1 MTKNFVLL
9 IFIFI
14 SIHLFSQSASSEINL
29 NNINYNLIESE
40 FITRLNKLRIDQKLN
55 TLDNDNILKRAAA
68 DQANYQ
74 KEKHFLTHS
83 QTNKG
88 KETPQN
94 RVFFY
99 NGTHEFIGENCIK
112 IPLKAE
118 FKAKYSKNPI
128 TVKTYANAGEALFL
142 GWKNSPGHYKNMIEP
157 AYDLSGVAF
166 SFDKDSSYLYCA
178 QVFGSKPFVFG
189 IEYVSPADA
198 YGILENTAS
207 ACQAFQ
213 SPEAQNALKSVEL
226 VYVGDSIYLRSEAS
240 SILQKFFNKPNDA
253 IYFDIVQRK
262 QFVCEKN
269 NLLHGSAVHDGKM
282 LQPILFSTIFKRS
295 HIKDGKNLY
304 AAICKLP
311 KQFINNTK
319 NDQLCY
325 GFIKNGYACEYIF
338 PVEIPREN
346 LNMLDLYPKWIYIQN
361 LEIQPD
367 SFNGSLS
374 FTIPFE
380 RGEVKLS
387 EQKKKQLID
396 KLEIYK
402 PFITTV
408 DLQTFSSIE
417 GNTDVNIK
425 IQEQRAANIAEI
437 IKNYSSNPL
446 TFKTQT
452 TENWDDF
459 FALIENTEVAYLRK
473 LSKEKIKEKLRSKAL
488 LDSLDYLLR
497 INRTALLTIGL
508 KAYIDNNSHPY
519 LILAAYKKS
528 IEQGD
533 SLKAFNDQ
541 NKLLEYV
548 TRSQFESKDILPI
561 QIPLTKKFLPHIT
574 NYLAVTVKDD
584 ELFYSQFAR
593 VIALRASK
601 IDENYLPVKFNLCI
615 ISLKYL
621 NIFND
626 TLIPLPE
633 LETKMN
639 ECFKL
644 GTSEDSIIVNHMWL
658 NYSILSVYKNWTKHL
673 YHNIDKHLANVK
685 KYYPGAHI
693 SEAQA
698 IKLGLLFNLYSRVDW
713 TFDLLL
719 PYLQNKTK
727 NEDLVFL
734 FVETYASFANTRLPA
749 ADWEKFLK
757 KAKKMN
763 PTRFYKWIDEVNYQ
777 LLRKPPVKKEF
788 CEISNK

>member
-1 MTKNFVLL
+1 MIKKLLL
-9 IFIFI
+9 IIFI
-14 SIHLFSQSASSEINL
+14 SFSIYLSGQTASSEINVT
-29 NNINYNLIESE
+29 NINYSLIESE
-40 FITRLNKLRIDQKLN
+40 FLNRLNKLRTDQKLT
-55 TLDNDNILKRAAA
+55 TLTSDNILKKAAT
-68 DQANYQ
+68 DQAKYQ
-74 KEKHFLTHS
+74 NEKHVVTHN

-88 KETPQN
+88 KEKPQN
-94 RVFFY
+94 RVFY
-99 NGTHEFIGENCIK
+99 YEGTHDLVGENCIK
-112 IPLKAE
+112 IPLKKL
-118 FKAKYSKNPI
+118 FKPKYKKTDI
-128 TVKTYANAGEALFL
+128 EVKTYADAAEALFL

-157 AYDLSGVAF
+157 SYDVSGLGF
-166 SFDKDSSYLYCA
+166 SFDKDSSFLYCA
-178 QVFGSKPFVFG
+178 QVFGAKPFFFG
-189 IEYVSPADA
+189 IEYVSPPDA
-198 YGILENTAS
+198 YGILESTPS
-207 ACQAFQ
+207 VCSAFQ
-213 SPEAQNALKSVEL
+213 TDDARKAMKSLQL
-226 VYVGDSIYLRSEAS
+226 VYDNDSIFLRSEES
-240 SILQKFFNKPNDA
+240 GLLQKFFNKPNDA
-253 IYFDIVQRK
+253 IYFDILQRK

-282 LQPILFSTIFKRS
+282 LQPVLFSTIFKRS
-295 HIKDGKNLY
+295 RIKDGKNLY
-304 AAICKLP
+304 AAICKVP
-311 KQFINNTK
+311 KQLTNNTK

-325 GFIKNGYACEYIF
+325 GFIKNGYSCQYIY
-338 PVEIPREN
+338 PIDVPSEN
-346 LNMLDLYPKWIYIQN
+346 LNMLDLYPKWIYIQS
-361 LEIQPD
+361 LEIEPD
-367 SFNGSLS
+367 SFDGNLS

-380 RGEVKLS
+380 RGEVKLT
-387 EQKKKQLID
+387 EQKKKQLIA

-402 PFITTV
+402 PFITSV

-417 GNTDVNIK
+417 GSTQVNLK
-425 IQEQRAANIAEI
+425 LQEQRAANIAEI
-437 IKNYSSNPL
+437 VKNYSSNQL
-446 TFKTQT
+446 NFKTQV

-459 FALIENTEVAYLRK
+459 FALIENTEVAYLKK
-473 LSKEKIKEKLRSKAL
+473 LSREKIKERLRSTAL

-497 INRTALLTIGL
+497 INRTALLTVGL

-533 SLKAFNDQ
+533 SLKSFRNQ

-593 VIALRASK
+593 NIALEAAK

-633 LETKMN
+633 LEYKMN

-644 GTSEDSIIVNHMWL
+644 GTYDDSIIVNHMWL
-658 NYSILSVYKNWTKHL
+658 NYSILSVYKNWTRHL
-673 YHNIDKHLANVK
+673 YHNIDKHLLNVK

-693 SEAQA
+693 SEPEAV
-698 IKLGLLFNLYSRVDW
+698 KLGLMFNLYARYEW
-713 TFDLLL
+713 ACELLL
-719 PYLQNKTK
+719 PYMQRKTK

-734 FVETYASFANTRLPA
+734 FVQTYASFESGGISA
-749 ADWEKFLK
+749 ADWEKYLK

-763 PTRFYKWIDEVNYQ
+763 PNRFYKWIDENNYQ
-777 LLRKPPVKKEF
+777 LLRKPLIKAEF
-788 CEISNK
+788 CEIKE

>member
-1 MTKNFVLL
+1 MIKNLLL
-9 IFIFI
+9 IIFI
-14 SIHLFSQSASSEINL
+14 SFSIYASSQTASSEISVNS
-29 NNINYNLIESE
+29 INYPLIKSE
-40 FITRLNKLRIDQKLN
+40 FLNRLNKLRGDQKLN
-55 TLDNDNILKRAAA
+55 ALVSDNILKKAAT
-68 DQANYQ
+68 DQAAYQ
-74 KEKHFLTHS
+74 NGKHLVTHN

-88 KETPQN
+88 KEKPQS
-94 RVFFY
+94 RVFYY
-99 NGTHEFIGENCIK
+99 NGTHDFVGENCIR
-112 IPLKAE
+112 IPLKKA
-118 FKAKYSKNPI
+118 FKAKYKKTEI
-128 TVKTYANAGEALFL
+128 EVKTYADAAEALFL

-157 AYDLSGVAF
+157 SYDVSGLGF
-166 SFDKDSSYLYCA
+166 SFDKDSSFLYCT
-178 QVFGSKPFVFG
+178 QVFGAKPFVFG
-189 IEYVSPADA
+189 IEYVSPPDA
-198 YGILENTAS
+198 YGILESTPS
-207 ACQAFQ
+207 VCQLFETNDARK
-213 SPEAQNALKSVEL
+213 AMKSLQL
-226 VYVGDSIYLRSEAS
+226 VYGDDSIFIRSEEAGL
-240 SILQKFFNKPNDA
+240 LQKFFNKPNDA
-253 IYFDIVQRK
+253 IYFDILQRK

-269 NLLHGSAVHDGKM
+269 NLLHGSGIHDGKM
-282 LQPILFSTIFKRS
+282 LQPVLFSTIFKRS
-295 HIKDGKNLY
+295 RIKDGKNLY
-304 AAICKLP
+304 ASICKLP
-311 KQFINNTK
+311 KQLVNNTK

-325 GFIKNGYACEYIF
+325 GFIKNGYSCQYIY
-338 PVEIPREN
+338 PISVPDEN

-367 SFNGSLS
+367 SFKGKLS

-387 EQKKKQLID
+387 EQKKKQLKN

-402 PFITTV
+402 PFITSV

-417 GNTDVNIK
+417 GSTQVNLK

-437 IKNYSSNPL
+437 VKDYSSNPL
-446 TFKTQT
+446 NFKTQA

-459 FALIENTEVAYLRK
+459 FALIENTEVAYLKK
-473 LSKEKIKEKLRSKAL
+473 LSKEKIKERLRSAAL

-497 INRTALLTIGL
+497 INRTALLTVGIT
-508 KAYIDNNSHPY
+508 AYIDNNSNPY

-528 IEQGD
+528 IEEGD
-533 SLKAFNDQ
+533 SLKSFANQ

-548 TRSQFESKDILPI
+548 TRSQFESRDILPI

-593 VIALRASK
+593 NIALQAAK

-644 GTSEDSIIVNHMWL
+644 GTYDDSIIVNHMWL
-658 NYSILSVYKNWTKHL
+658 NYSILSVYKNWYRHL
-673 YHNIDKHLANVK
+673 YHNIDKHLLNVK

-693 SEAQA
+693 SEPEAV
-698 IKLGLLFNLYSRVDW
+698 KLGLMFNTYARYEW
-713 TFDLLL
+713 ACELLL
-719 PYLQNKTK
+719 PYMQNKTK

-734 FVETYASFANTRLPA
+734 FVETYASFENGAIPE
-749 ADWEKFLK
+749 ADWIKYLK

-763 PTRFYKWIDEVNYQ
+763 PIRFYKWIDEKNYQ
-777 LLRKPPVKKEF
+777 LLRKPLIKKEF
-788 CEISNK
+788 CDIKE